1 MSSCIFDTNCVCAAL
16 NAISLSSGLVKFN
29 ITQKPEVV
37 KAGEK
42 VELVCEATADGKKV
56 HLLSW
61 TDGSGE
67 EIKPS
72 STQSDGVFV
81 VTVKESEL
89 DESKVVV
96 CIVSVNVGGDLKMDR
111 ANYTVHVAGEL
122 CIGKMELFF

>member
-1 MSSCIFDTNCVCAAL
+1 MHSQQIMNIA
-16 NAISLSSGLVKFN
+16 SLFSGLVKFN

-37 KAGEK
+37 KAGEE
-42 VELVCEATADGKKV
+42 VELVCQATADGKKV

-67 EIKPS
+67 EIHPS

-81 VTVKESEL
+81 ATVKESEL

-96 CIVSVNVGGDLKMDR
+96 CIVSVGVNEGLTTDR
-111 ANYTVHVAGEL
+111 ANYTVQVDGE
-122 CIGKMELFF
+122 